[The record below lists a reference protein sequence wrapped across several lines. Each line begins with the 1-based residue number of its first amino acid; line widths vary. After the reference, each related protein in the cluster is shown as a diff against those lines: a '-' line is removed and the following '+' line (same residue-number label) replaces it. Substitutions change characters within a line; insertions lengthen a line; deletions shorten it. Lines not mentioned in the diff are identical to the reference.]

1 MVLNA
6 PLPPLLAGGGLFLW
20 PVAEETI
27 MNARHSLY
35 ETITHDLLE
44 ELEQGVVPWVRP
56 WESGGGMSL
65 MPYNA
70 ASGRRYRGVNVL
82 LLWRVSRVK
91 GYRHPGWIGYHQARE
106 RGGYVRRGEKATPI
120 VYAKTFTP
128 KEDREKPEDEQRTIP
143 FLKWRD
149 VFNVEQ
155 TAHLPDTLTC
165 LPKPQPLPAALE
177 QVEAFL
183 ARIGAKVLHGGDRAA
198 YSPNFDLITLPEP
211 TRFESA
217 PHYYA
222 TSLHEHGH
230 WSGHP
235 SRLNRDLAGRFGT
248 EAYAAEE
255 LVAELTAAYLCAAL
269 SIPGHLRH
277 AEYLGHWITLLK
289 ADDRAIFTA
298 AAKATDAAN
307 FLSEK
312 GGMIPRAG
320 EEDGSVAL

>member
-1 MVLNA
+1 MK
-6 PLPPLLAGGGLFLW
+6 
-20 PVAEETI
+20 EK
-27 MNARHSLY
+27 ARDSLY
-35 ETITHDLLE
+35 ESITNDILA
-44 ELEQGVVPWVRP
+44 ELKKGVAPWVKP
-56 WESGGGMSL
+56 WDDGGGMLL
-65 MPYNA
+65 MPYNG
-70 ASGRRYRGVNVL
+70 ASGHRYRGVNVL
-82 LLWRVSRVK
+82 LLWRVSRLK
-91 GYRHPGWIGYHQARE
+91 GYRHPAWIGYHQARE

-128 KEDREKPEDEQRTIP
+128 KEDREKPEGEQRTIP

-155 TAHLPDTLTC
+155 TANLPDTLTR
-165 LPKPQPLPAALE
+165 LPKPKALPAALE

-183 ARIGAKVLHGGDRAA
+183 AWIGAKVLHGGDRAA

-211 TRFESA
+211 SRFESA

-255 LVAELTAAYLCAAL
+255 LVAELGAAYLSATL
-269 SIPGHLRH
+269 SLPGKLQH
-277 AEYLGHWITLLK
+277 AEYIGNWITLLQHD
-289 ADDRAIFTA
+289 ARAIFTA
-298 AAKATDAAN
+298 ASKATDAAN
-307 FLSEK
+307 FLEVK
-312 GGMIPRAG
+312 GGRVPVEE
-320 EEDGSVAL
+320 EEDMSVSL